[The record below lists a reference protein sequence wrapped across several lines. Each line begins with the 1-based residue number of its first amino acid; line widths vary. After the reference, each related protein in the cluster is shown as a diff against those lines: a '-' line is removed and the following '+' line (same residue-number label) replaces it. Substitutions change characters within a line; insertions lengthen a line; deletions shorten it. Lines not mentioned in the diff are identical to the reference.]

1 VDQWEYHNYDRDDV
15 MRLLESEPTK
25 TSLSTIQHEI
35 DFYLTKADKPD
46 TKFMVDCDVLEYWKG
61 HEQQMPMLARLA
73 AKYLPCGR
81 LDLLPAKLPTSAE
94 PQLET

>member
-35 DFYLTKADKPD
+35 DFYLTKADKPEK
-46 TKFMVDCDVLEYWKG
+46 KFRVDCDVLEYWKG

-73 AKYLPCGR
+73 REIFAN
-81 LDLLPAKLPTSAE
+81 PATSASSE
-94 PQLET
+94 QTFSAA